1 MTVDLPCFTS
11 IDIRGFLPSCYQQ
24 SKVSETFVD
33 GCADMAV
40 FALLQLSSNAVQA
53 CLRQLIAH
61 WYLTLDCIAICETH
75 AKAVEKKGEKVEDCV

>member
-33 GCADMAV
+33 GCADI
-40 FALLQLSSNAVQA
+40 LQLSSNAVQA

-75 AKAVEKKGEKVEDCV
+75 AKAVEIKGKKVEDCV